1 MKKIQRRFFLKG
13 ALATGAMAVAAGT
26 GLLKPT
32 TASAAEWPRQ
42 AFTSKTVQDVL
53 TNLFGSADAIASD
66 AIKIRA
72 PTIAEN
78 GAVVPIVINAKF
90 PKVQRISVI
99 IEKNAQP
106 LAANLDLGPQSVGY
120 FQARVKMGQTSD
132 VHVAVK
138 AEGKVYIAKQNIK
151 VTVGGCGG

>member
-1 MKKIQRRFFLKG
+1 MNTLQRRTFLKG
-13 ALATGAMAVAAGT
+13 TLATGVVVAAAST
-26 GLLKPT
+26 GLLNPA

-42 AFTSKTVQDVL
+42 AFTSKTLQEVL
-53 TNLFGSADAIASD
+53 TNLFGSADAIASN

-78 GAVVPIVINAKF
+78 GAVVPIVINAKL
-90 PKVQRISVI
+90 PNVQRISVI
-99 IEKNAQP
+99 VEKNAQP
-106 LAANLDLGPQSVGY
+106 LAASLDLGPNSTGY

>member
-1 MKKIQRRFFLKG
+1 MTHMPRRTFLK
-13 ALATGAMAVAAGT
+13 ATLAGGVAAAAAGT
-26 GLLKPT
+26 GLLAPN
-32 TASAAEWPRQ
+32 TAAAAEWPRQ

-53 TNLFGSADAIASD
+53 TNLFGSSNTIPSD
-66 AIKIRA
+66 AIYIKA

-78 GAVVPIVINAKF
+78 GAVVPIVVNTKL

-99 IEKNAQP
+99 VEKNAQP
-106 LAANLDLGPQSVGY
+106 LAANLDLGSRSSGY

-138 AEGKVYIAKQNIK
+138 SDGKVYIAKQNIK